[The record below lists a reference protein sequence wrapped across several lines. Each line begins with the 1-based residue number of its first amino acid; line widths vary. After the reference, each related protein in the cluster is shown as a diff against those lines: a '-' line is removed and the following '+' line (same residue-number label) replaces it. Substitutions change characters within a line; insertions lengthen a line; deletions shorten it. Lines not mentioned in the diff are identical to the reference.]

1 MHRLP
6 TAVIAGAALVV
17 GFATARVTGLPA
29 TGAVVV
35 LAGVAWCL
43 AREVRRTT
51 WWRLAVVVAVGAGC
65 FVLSH
70 VLADA
75 LTAWGAVGA
84 AAAVLAA
91 VTWLLVDRRRSA
103 AAQASRKTAPTPTS
117 RTATTGPDR
126 RSLAHRRRVGLGR
139 TGS

>member
-29 TGAVVV
+29 AGAVVV

-43 AREVRRTT
+43 AREVRRTA
-51 WWRLAVVVAVGAGC
+51 WWRLAVVVAVGVGC

-70 VLADA
+70 ALADA

-91 VTWLLVDRRRSA
+91 VTWLLVDRRRAA
-103 AAQASRKTAPTPTS
+103 AAQPRRKTAPTP
-117 RTATTGPDR
+117 R
-126 RSLAHRRRVGLGR
+126 
-139 TGS
+139 